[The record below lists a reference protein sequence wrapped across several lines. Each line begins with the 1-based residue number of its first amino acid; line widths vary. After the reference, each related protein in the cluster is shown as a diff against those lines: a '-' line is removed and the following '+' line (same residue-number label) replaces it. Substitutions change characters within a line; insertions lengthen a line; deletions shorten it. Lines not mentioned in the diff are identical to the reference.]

1 MKILVTGATGTV
13 GGHVARQLSGRGHQ
27 IVALVR
33 DPARADLPGDV
44 TLVEG
49 DLTDPD
55 DTRRALH
62 GVDRAFLNM
71 ADDNGAVFAQA
82 AADAALE
89 HVVLLSS
96 FTAVTHLPSG
106 AGNIITARHQAGE
119 QALAKA
125 GVPATFL
132 RAAGFDYNILM
143 WLAGAAD
150 GVVRAPNTDVKL
162 PVVDPADIAAAA
174 VAVLT
179 AAGPEPGAYSITG
192 PRSLSI
198 RDQITVVNQTLGR
211 SYAVQEISPAEAAAA
226 AFPAGT
232 PEFVTTSVLE
242 TLGPAAAG
250 LAPGDGVLTLTG
262 NPPRPFAAWVAD
274 NARAFA

>member
-1 MKILVTGATGTV
+1 MKILVSGATGTV
-13 GGHVARQLSGRGHQ
+13 GGLVARQLSGSGHE

-33 DPARADLPGDV
+33 DTARADLPADV
-44 TLVEG
+44 TLLQG

-55 DTRRALH
+55 AVRRALD

-71 ADDNGAVFAQA
+71 ADDNGAVFAEVA
-82 AADAALE
+82 AAAGVG

-96 FTAVTHLPSG
+96 FTAVTDLPSG
-106 AGNIITARHQAGE
+106 ANNIITARHQAGE
-119 QALAKA
+119 QALTAV

-143 WLAGAAD
+143 WAAGATN

-179 AAGPEPGAYSITG
+179 ATDPQVGAFSITG
-192 PRSLSI
+192 PDSLSV
-198 RDQITVVNQTLGR
+198 RDQVSVVNETLGR
-211 SYAVQEISPAEAAAA
+211 SYTVQEISPAEAAAA

-232 PEFVTTSVLE
+232 PDFVTTSVLE
-242 TLGPAAAG
+242 TMGPGAAVLTPA
-250 LAPGDGVLTLTG
+250 DGVQSLTG

-274 NARAFA
+274 HAQAFA